1 LLGFPHVLILSC
13 DRLGLQLGK
22 RAYKAYGEKL
32 ATTMDK
38 MLLVSQVAA
47 LSRKRPLGMY
57 ERESSLDLNMSF
69 DSDESGKNP
78 SHGGISSQ
86 GGSRS
91 AGEKPSI
98 HGSEFYSSVSNSN
111 QQLIL
116 QILEQ
121 WEEPVRAKNN
131 KVRSQFG

>member
-1 LLGFPHVLILSC
+1 M
-13 DRLGLQLGK
+13 QLGN

-57 ERESSLDLNMSF
+57 ERASSLDLNMSF
-69 DSDESGKNP
+69 DTDESGKNP
-78 SHGGISSQ
+78 SQ
-86 GGSRS
+86 CGSRS

-121 WEEPVRAKNN
+121 WEEPALHRPIRLLPPSSSSGRV
-131 KVRSQFG
+131 